1 MDFALTEEQQ
11 MFQELFRDFAE
22 NEVAPLADEIDR
34 EERTPLE
41 TLKKA
46 AEMEFMGL
54 PFPEEL
60 GGAGIGAAGY
70 CLLVEELAKAC
81 LATAC
86 CLGIHT
92 SSGAM
97 VVFLGGTDEQKSKY
111 LVPLAKGDKIGAF
124 CLSEPDAG
132 SDLSSIRTT
141 ATRADDHYVLNGSK
155 TYVANGDIAEVFT
168 VFARTSSE
176 GAADGISGFIVEKGY
191 PGLKVGRTERT
202 MGIRGCHVVQIF
214 FDDCPVPV
222 ENVLGGEEKGLG
234 RGAQTIAQTQD
245 FGRLSMAATC
255 LGAAEG
261 AMEASVR
268 FARDREQF
276 GVPLAK
282 KQAISWMIADM
293 ATEIEALRQLV
304 YRTAWAF
311 EQGEE
316 YTRLAAMCKLFGSE
330 AACRIANKAVQL
342 HGGAGYIKDLP
353 IERMYRDAR
362 VTRILEGTSEIQR
375 FAIAAGIFQEQELL
389 LEP

>member
-22 NEVAPLADEIDR
+22 NEVAPLADVIDR
-34 EERTPLE
+34 EERPPLE

-46 AEMEFMGL
+46 AEMQFMGL
-54 PFPEEL
+54 PFPEEY
-60 GGAGIGAAGY
+60 GGAGIGAVGY

-97 VVFLGGTDEQKSKY
+97 VIYLGGTDEQKAKY
-111 LVPLAKGDKIGAF
+111 LAPLARGEKTGAF

-132 SDLSSIRTT
+132 SDSGSIRTT
-141 ATRADDHYVLNGSK
+141 AVRENGYYVLNGSK
-155 TYVANGDIAEVFT
+155 IYVANGDIAEVFT
-168 VFARTSSE
+168 VFARTSRE
-176 GAADGISGFIVEKGY
+176 AADKGMTGFIVEKGY
-191 PGLKVGRTERT
+191 PGFKVGRTERT
-202 MGIRGCHVVQIF
+202 MGIRGCHVAQLF
-214 FDDCPVPV
+214 FDDCLVPMD
-222 ENVLGGEEKGLG
+222 NVLGGEANGLG
-234 RGAQTIAQTQD
+234 RGAETVSQTQD

-261 AMEASVR
+261 AMQASVR
-268 FARDREQF
+268 FAKDREQF
-276 GVPLAK
+276 GVPLAR
-282 KQAISWMIADM
+282 KQAVSSMIADM
-293 ATEIEALRQLV
+293 ATEIEALRYLV

-311 EQGEE
+311 EQGEK

-330 AACRIANKAVQL
+330 MACRVANKAVQL
-342 HGGAGYIKDLP
+342 HGGAGYIRDLP

-362 VTRILEGTSEIQR
+362 VTRILEGTSEMQR
-375 FAIAAGIFQEQELL
+375 FVIASDVFREQDLP

>member
-22 NEVAPLADEIDR
+22 NEVAPLAQEIDQ

-54 PFPEEL
+54 PFPEEY
-60 GGAGIGAAGY
+60 GGAGIGATGY

-86 CLGIHT
+86 CLGMHT

-97 VVFLGGTDEQKSKY
+97 VLYLGGTEEQKSKY

-132 SDLSSIRTT
+132 SDFSSIRAT
-141 ATRADDHYVLNGSK
+141 ATRANDHYVLNGSK

-168 VFARTSSE
+168 VFARTSGE
-176 GAADGISGFIVEKGY
+176 GPADGISGLIVEKGY

-202 MGIRGCHVVQIF
+202 MGIRGCHVVQLF
-214 FDDCPVPV
+214 FDDCLVPV
-222 ENVLGGEEKGLG
+222 ENLLGGEEQGLG
-234 RGAQTIAQTQD
+234 RGAETIAQTQN
-245 FGRLSMAATC
+245 FGRLSIAATC

-261 AMEASVR
+261 AMEASIR

-282 KQAISWMIADM
+282 KQAISSMIADM
-293 ATEIEALRQLV
+293 ATEIEALRHLV
-304 YRTAWAF
+304 YRSAWAF
-311 EQGEE
+311 EQGQE

-353 IERMYRDAR
+353 IERMYRDTR

-375 FAIAAGIFQEQELL
+375 FTISESIFREEELL

>member
-1 MDFALTEEQQ
+1 
-11 MFQELFRDFAE
+11 
-22 NEVAPLADEIDR
+22 
-34 EERTPLE
+34 
-41 TLKKA
+41 
-46 AEMEFMGL
+46 
-54 PFPEEL
+54 
-60 GGAGIGAAGY
+60 
-70 CLLVEELAKAC
+70 
-81 LATAC
+81 
-86 CLGIHT
+86 
-92 SSGAM
+92 
-97 VVFLGGTDEQKSKY
+97 
-111 LVPLAKGDKIGAF
+111 
-124 CLSEPDAG
+124 
-132 SDLSSIRTT
+132 
-141 ATRADDHYVLNGSK
+141 
-155 TYVANGDIAEVFT
+155 
-168 VFARTSSE
+168 
-176 GAADGISGFIVEKGY
+176 
-191 PGLKVGRTERT
+191 
-202 MGIRGCHVVQIF
+202 
-214 FDDCPVPV
+214 
-222 ENVLGGEEKGLG
+222 
-234 RGAQTIAQTQD
+234 
-245 FGRLSMAATC
+245 MAATC

-293 ATEIEALRQLV
+293 ATEIEALRHLV

-375 FAIAAGIFQEQELL
+375 FAIAAGIFREQELL

>member
-222 ENVLGGEEKGLG
+222 ENVLGGEEQGLG
-234 RGAQTIAQTQD
+234 RGAETIAQTQN

-293 ATEIEALRQLV
+293 ATEIEALRHLV

-330 AACRIANKAVQL
+330 AAWRIANKAVQL

-375 FAIAAGIFQEQELL
+375 FAIAAGIFREQELL